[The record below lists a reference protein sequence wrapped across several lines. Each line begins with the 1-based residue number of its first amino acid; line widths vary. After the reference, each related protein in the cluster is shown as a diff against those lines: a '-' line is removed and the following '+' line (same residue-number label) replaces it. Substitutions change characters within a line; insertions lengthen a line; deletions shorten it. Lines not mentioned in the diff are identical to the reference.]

1 LKLKYDDLL
10 SNFAFNFNL
19 RHYIGDDSFIWVK
32 ETITGE
38 NAEEEK
44 K

>member
-19 RHYIGDDSFIWVK
+19 RHYIGDDSFIWLKGAVMGVPDEDDK
-32 ETITGE
+32 
-38 NAEEEK
+38 
-44 K
+44 